1 MSATVLG
8 TGKISFHE
16 FAQTFLQKKTQAPTL
31 ERIKEVY
38 MINDRDKDGFLDRDE
53 CFFALK
59 QLGHV
64 LDERGLQR
72 VTRLMDKNG
81 DGRISFQGRSNFP
94 GNIYLFKANNLN
106 TREWCKIYSK
116 LTIKTP
122 GRPGLLPFYS
132 VFIVAFKQ
140 VNVRWIYNG
149 VKPHYL
155 LKFKYET
162 YSKSETKTPDW
173 CFYR

>member
-16 FAQTFLQKKTQAPTL
+16 FAQNKKKKKTEAPTL

-81 DGRISFQGRSNFP
+81 DGRISFQGRSNLP

-106 TREWCKIYSK
+106 NREWCKIYSK

-132 VFIVAFKQ
+132 VFIFAFKQ

-149 VKPHYL
+149 VKPHL
-155 LKFKYET
+155 FTEIQI
-162 YSKSETKTPDW
+162 
-173 CFYR
+173 